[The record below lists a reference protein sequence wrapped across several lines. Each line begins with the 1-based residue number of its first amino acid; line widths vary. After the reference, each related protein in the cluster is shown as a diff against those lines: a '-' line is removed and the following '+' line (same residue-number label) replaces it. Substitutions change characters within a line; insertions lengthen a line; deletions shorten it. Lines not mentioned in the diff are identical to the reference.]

1 MSTFSSQNRTD
12 LASELIKAHTTRVND
27 LISRTVVTVDEKTS
41 SLINKPP
48 GKYVTLLSPV
58 VTQGFTEQ
66 YPRLVRAIKN
76 SLEKMVKG
84 RKNCLVVGLGN
95 RKMTA
100 DSLGEAVISRVV
112 VTGEGGV
119 RTFCPQ
125 VSGVT
130 GIESYDAVCAIVGK
144 IKPEV
149 VIAVDSLCAASQERL
164 GTAFQLTD
172 TGITPG
178 SGVNNARARLDKTAL
193 GVDVISIGVPLVV
206 YASTLGAKKEDE
218 LIVTPKDVDLLV
230 QECATIIA
238 NSINAT
244 LR

>member
-1 MSTFSSQNRTD
+1 MTTFSSQNRTD
-12 LASELIKAHTTRVND
+12 LASELVKARPTRINE
-27 LISRTVVTVDEKTS
+27 LISKTTVSVDKKTS
-41 SLINKPP
+41 TIINKPV
-48 GKYVTLLSPV
+48 GKYVTLLTPIAIQNLTSH
-58 VTQGFTEQ
+58 
-66 YPRLVRAIKN
+66 YPRLVRALKN
-76 SLEKMVKG
+76 CLVKMING

-100 DSLGEAVISRVV
+100 DSLGEAVISRIN

-130 GIESYDAVCAIVGK
+130 GIESYDVVCAIVDR
-144 IKPEV
+144 IKPDV
-149 VIAVDSLCAASQERL
+149 IIAVDSLCAASRERL

-178 SGVNNARARLDKTAL
+178 SGVNNARMRLDKNSL

-206 YASTLGAKKEDE
+206 YASTLGAKEEE

-230 QECATIIA
+230 QECAIIIA
-238 NSINAT
+238 KSINTA